1 MNEET
6 KPRVL
11 LVDDE
16 RAVRTWLKAML
27 IGLGCEIVGEGENGR
42 EAIDLFKAQRP
53 DLIVMDIHMP
63 EVDGRMAL
71 SLILA
76 EDPNAYVVLLTSI
89 RDAGEMRDRFESG
102 AKYYLLKD
110 NPPDEIKAVL
120 REQIEKATR

>member
-71 SLILA
+71 SLIPAGGGLPVA
-76 EDPNAYVVLLTSI
+76 GAMGHDLHRGAGMLPDFAPLVMGPI
-89 RDAGEMRDRFESG
+89 RTG
-102 AKYYLLKD
+102 
-110 NPPDEIKAVL
+110 
-120 REQIEKATR
+120 